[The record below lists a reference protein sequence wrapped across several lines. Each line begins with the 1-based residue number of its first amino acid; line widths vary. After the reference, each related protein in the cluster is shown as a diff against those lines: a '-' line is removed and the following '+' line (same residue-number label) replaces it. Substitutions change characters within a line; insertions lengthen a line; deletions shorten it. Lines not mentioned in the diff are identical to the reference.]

1 MAAGG
6 FIKMNKVTAREIIK
20 TLEIWAPKS
29 FAYDWDNVGLQVGS
43 LNKPVQNVMVTLD
56 VVESVVDE
64 AVEKKVDLI
73 IAHHPLLFVKLH
85 QINVDTPKGRIV
97 QKLLKHDITVYA
109 AHTNLDVAEG
119 GVNDVMADLLDVKNR
134 RPLIPTET
142 EKLVKLAVFVPDSH
156 LEAVRDAVS
165 EAGAGFIGDYSHC
178 TYQVSGEGTFKP
190 QEGTNPYLGEQGRL
204 EQVQEKRLETIV
216 PQDKLSKVL
225 EAMEK
230 SHPYEEV
237 AYDLYPLLNE
247 GRTLGIGRVG
257 RLDEPISLQDFADKV
272 KERFHVP
279 HVRVAGKMGKTVQTV
294 AVLGGSGEKY
304 IHKAKRSGA
313 DVYVTG
319 DMTFHMTQ
327 DAVEM
332 GLHVI
337 DPGHHVEK
345 VVCVKV
351 QQYLEERCNKDGAL
365 NILVSEVDTEPFI
378 IQ

>member
-1 MAAGG
+1 
-6 FIKMNKVTAREIIK
+6 MNKVTAREIIK
-20 TLEIWAPKS
+20 TLETWAPKS

-119 GVNDVMADLLDVKNR
+119 GVNDVMADLLDVKNH

-142 EKLVKLAVFVPDSH
+142 EQLVKLAVFVPDSH

-190 QEGTNPYLGEQGRL
+190 QEGTNPFIGEQGRL

-216 PQDKLSKVL
+216 PQSKLSKVL
-225 EAMEK
+225 QAMEK
-230 SHPYEEV
+230 AHPYEEV

-247 GRTLGIGRVG
+247 GRSLGIGRVG

-272 KERFHVP
+272 KERFDVP

-294 AVLGGSGEKY
+294 ALLGGSGEKY
-304 IHKAKRSGA
+304 IHKAKSSGA

-365 NILVSEVDTEPFI
+365 NILVSEVDTEPFT

>member
-1 MAAGG
+1 MT
-6 FIKMNKVTAREIIK
+6 KVTAGQIIK
-20 TLEIWAPKS
+20 TFEKWAPKS

-43 LNKPVQNVMVTLD
+43 LNKPVENVMVTLD

-85 QINVDTPKGRIV
+85 QINVDTPKGRVV
-97 QKLLKHDITVYA
+97 QKLIKHDITVYA

-119 GVNDVMADLLDVKNR
+119 GVNDVMADLLEVKDR

-156 LEAVRDAVS
+156 LEVVRDAVS
-165 EAGAGFIGDYSHC
+165 GAGAGFIGDYSHC

-190 QEGTNPYLGEQGRL
+190 QEGTNPFIGEQGRL
-204 EQVQEKRLETIV
+204 EQVREKRLETIV
-216 PQDKLSKVL
+216 PQEKLSEVL
-225 EAMEK
+225 QAMANA
-230 SHPYEEV
+230 HPYEEA

-247 GRTLGIGRVG
+247 GRTFGIGRVG
-257 RLDEPISLQDFADKV
+257 QLEEPVSLKDFADKV
-272 KERFHVP
+272 KERFHVS
-279 HVRVAGKMGKTVQTV
+279 HVRVAGNMEKTIKTV
-294 AVLGGSGEKY
+294 ALLGGSGEKY

-332 GLHVI
+332 GLNVI

-345 VVCVKV
+345 VVCAKV
-351 QQYLEERCNKDGAL
+351 QQYLEEHCNENGAL
-365 NILVSEVDTEPFI
+365 KVLLSEVDTEPFA